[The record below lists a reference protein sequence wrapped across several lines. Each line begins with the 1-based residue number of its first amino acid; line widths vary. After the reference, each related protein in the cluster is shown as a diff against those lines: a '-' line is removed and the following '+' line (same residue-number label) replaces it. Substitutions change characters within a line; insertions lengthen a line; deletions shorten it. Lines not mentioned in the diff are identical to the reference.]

1 MTGKGF
7 LGKFLRGGLVNA
19 FGQTGGLTGLG
30 PKVSYDATKGFVGS
44 NDLVGGYAGQL
55 AGQAA
60 DKWRSGA
67 QHFGQQG
74 RSLGRLGPAIGSVVG
89 GDIRRKPWNPEM
101 FAETYSPSERGSA
114 GEELLKGGLFGNFLK

>member
-7 LGKFLRGGLVNA
+7 LDKVLRGGLVNA

-44 NDLVGGYAGQL
+44 NPLVGGYASQL

-60 DKWRSGA
+60 DKWGSGA

-74 RSLGRLGPAIGSVVG
+74 KSL
-89 GDIRRKPWNPEM
+89 
-101 FAETYSPSERGSA
+101 AETYSPSERGSA